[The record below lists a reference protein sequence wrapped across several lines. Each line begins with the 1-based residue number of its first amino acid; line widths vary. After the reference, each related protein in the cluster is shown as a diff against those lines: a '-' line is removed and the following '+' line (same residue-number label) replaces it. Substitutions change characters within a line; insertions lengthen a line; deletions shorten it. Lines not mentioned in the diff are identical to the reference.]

1 MAHRFDND
9 VEFLGNIAGG
19 GGGNLII
26 GNAVSVN
33 RRTPADVMNVNDTM
47 FIKIEETG
55 LHETALCTLISSTEM
70 VRTRVIDRWDRTGA
84 LTTPIQSLN
93 LTKATFSTGQVYC
106 AGTLPQPVNLVLQP
120 DGTFAYS
127 DEVRKT
133 VVYPLITGIQDPLSN
148 ILDGQILFAANGL
161 VNADGLGG
169 LFLYDQD
176 GDNGTINNVDIYA
189 PGTVGA
195 PRPGILIRQRIDIM
209 AAFFRQDL
217 SIYTPI
223 GGAVIRRKMH
233 SLARGVSGA
242 DDAWIGEILQR
253 GTDAN
258 GAYTEMIVTARDR
271 QAAEAPYLRHRS
283 YETAARAFDFSEFLK
298 PLKLPTVAA
307 KADVKP
313 GMLARVAADEK
324 LYFNDIDRGL
334 SQILLSDGGPRA
346 TVENIAG
353 IRLLTPDGY
362 QDGEVVVA
370 EGSTFRGDGDAFMV
384 TWSSGS
390 STADNGFDV
399 FKPTLHADGDP
410 WVENGRFLAVTPVRA
425 IKFADSDA
433 TPTVAGGAV
442 FTAAD
447 VAPAGGI
454 TAFDDFRNNKRIK
467 LQPGAVDVVLKQA
480 NGALELPGRADF
492 TLSSIA
498 NGGSP
503 VFLEKEN
510 GVVLMVGG
518 GGGSGIQVQDLTA
531 LSAIGGFGA
540 ARDRELVYVKS
551 LSTNYEYRDNLADA
565 TDDLIVVPALGGG
578 TKKWGLP
585 TYLKAQGIDLGD
597 IGVDLSG
604 VVDSS
609 AALAKAVAAAKVRGG
624 LIKIPRGRLR
634 LASASTI
641 DIQGVVLEGIGSQDR
656 EPSFPNSSLI
666 EIRQSSVSPFKCGEN
681 TRIEGVAFDYPD
693 QVNSATP
700 TPYPFLFDGEIW
712 RDGGMTNCV
721 VARAWNMADLGGM
734 LQFRVTG
741 KTWFTENHI
750 YCLNRVLRV
759 RAAPNTI
766 RLIDN
771 QISMDA
777 LFDFN
782 FPLLGQFARRNAVC
796 VEIADRTSAAWP
808 SVDGFFVSDDNFIFG
823 FRTAYLISTGE
834 LHISKIGG
842 YIDQVQRALVVE
854 PGGRI
859 VNSEFQ
865 GFVWADNAEV
875 NLVSGPQAFL
885 FNSHLDA
892 SNSCVIRNTNILKA
906 GGSCIAVLSPPDI
919 AAVPNHSTEITISDS
934 DFKNWGTDDL
944 AISRQGVFNNHPKAT
959 IIIRGSR
966 FKAIDGE
973 TSQMGVFADKGVVN
987 VQSAVFENITYPIWA
1002 RGTAVIN
1009 VGADVSVTNTKVNA
1023 NNPSGKAY
1031 FSNETGAVNFKTHLG
1046 AASKIY
1052 DVTQFGAVADGLQS
1066 SAARNVAAFD
1076 AAVAAAAQNGGGTVF
1091 WPASPLVY
1099 YITNTRADTGNT
1111 FDQVCCAIEVND
1123 VWVRGDPAGGTKI
1136 RIVDNGNANMF
1147 RIGGRLSRL
1156 GVQRSGVSH
1165 LILDGNRANQIAVQ
1179 ALTHHF
1185 SGVELCVDGAVDCGI
1200 EDVYTKQMQYYG
1212 GGGEYGSNGSQ
1223 NCWVEDFHAEDC
1235 GADGFDWKDN
1245 GSNGFGNSING
1256 MWIKRFGLAGAAL
1269 TDQAGLDKRT
1279 GVNSSQVF
1287 ITDYGAAQGLN
1298 GIRIQ
1303 RGAGSNFTQR
1313 QASSVDNFY
1322 CRPST
1327 KVGTRGVRVSQ
1338 INAGLSNGEV
1348 YEAGTAY
1355 LISQRQLKATNCW
1368 AYSCDDGWQFQ
1379 DGIVGETNAN
1389 NAMLS
1394 NCGSQG
1400 HTDEGL
1406 RLTGTIIGCE
1416 FHAFHSTSGAKGI
1429 TIDAGVT
1436 NSRFFGGRVTAN
1448 TTYNLQD
1455 NTPFSASNIFSM
1467 VEGIGGNLI
1476 APSAGTFTP
1485 TVTFGTVGDFVPTY
1499 ILQQAR
1505 YMAIGPDLTI
1515 FGTVEFTA
1523 NAYTTAAGEFRI
1535 GGLPFIAS
1543 TALARYAGSASRL
1556 DNVDWPAGTPWQQVN
1571 AEITQSTSY
1580 MRLRASRDAA
1590 AGFVADVTAF
1600 PASGTYRIDFNVTYT
1615 RV

>member
-1 MAHRFDND
+1 MPINRLVTQASAQRVLADKNFASATHLRAAAQR
-9 VEFLGNIAGG
+9 VKSHFLA
-19 GGGNLII
+19 
-26 GNAVSVN
+26 
-33 RRTPADVMNVNDTM
+33 
-47 FIKIEETG
+47 K
-55 LHETALCTLISSTEM
+55 
-70 VRTRVIDRWDRTGA
+70 DRD
-84 LTTPIQSLN
+84 
-93 LTKATFSTGQVYC
+93 
-106 AGTLPQPVNLVLQP
+106 
-120 DGTFAYS
+120 
-127 DEVRKT
+127 
-133 VVYPLITGIQDPLSN
+133 
-148 ILDGQILFAANGL
+148 
-161 VNADGLGG
+161 
-169 LFLYDQD
+169 
-176 GDNGTINNVDIYA
+176 
-189 PGTVGA
+189 
-195 PRPGILIRQRIDIM
+195 
-209 AAFFRQDL
+209 
-217 SIYTPI
+217 
-223 GGAVIRRKMH
+223 
-233 SLARGVSGA
+233 
-242 DDAWIGEILQR
+242 
-253 GTDAN
+253 
-258 GAYTEMIVTARDR
+258 
-271 QAAEAPYLRHRS
+271 
-283 YETAARAFDFSEFLK
+283 
-298 PLKLPTVAA
+298 
-307 KADVKP
+307 
-313 GMLARVAADEK
+313 
-324 LYFNDIDRGL
+324 
-334 SQILLSDGGPRA
+334 
-346 TVENIAG
+346 
-353 IRLLTPDGY
+353 LLTPPG
-362 QDGEVVVA
+362 A
-370 EGSTFRGDGDAFMV
+370 
-384 TWSSGS
+384 
-390 STADNGFDV
+390 
-399 FKPTLHADGDP
+399 PADGDIYLLP
-410 WVENGRFLAVTPVRA
+410 AAGALVGDWAAFALNDIVVWDGGLPTPAWVKAGPNGEGDTVDV
-425 IKFADSDA
+425 ADEDL
-433 TPTVAGGAV
+433 TLRWGGAEW
-442 FTAAD
+442 
-447 VAPAGGI
+447 
-454 TAFDDFRNNKRIK
+454 
-467 LQPGAVDVVLKQA
+467 QPGANGGVADLA
-480 NGALELPGRADF
+480 ALGAL
-492 TLSSIA
+492 
-498 NGGSP
+498 
-503 VFLEKEN
+503 
-510 GVVLMVGG
+510 
-518 GGGSGIQVQDLTA
+518 SGYTA
-531 LSAIGGFGA
+531 S
-540 ARDRELVYVKS
+540 RDRERVYVKT
-551 LSTNYEYRDNLADA
+551 LSTEYEYRDDLDDA
-565 TDDLIVVPALGGG
+565 TDDLIVVPAAGGG

-750 YCLNRVLRV
+750 YCLNRVLRI

-782 FPLLGQFARRNAVC
+782 FPLLGQFARGNAVC
-796 VEIADRTSAAWP
+796 VEIADRNSAAWP

-875 NLVSGPQAFL
+875 NIISGPEAFL
-885 FNSHLDA
+885 FNSHLDT

-906 GGSCIAVLSPPDI
+906 GGSCIAVLQPPDL
-919 AAVPNHSTEITISDS
+919 AAIPNHSTEITISDS

-944 AISRQGVFNNHPKAT
+944 SVSRQGVFSNHAKAT
-959 IIIRGSR
+959 VNIRGSR
-966 FKAIDGE
+966 FRAIDGE
-973 TSQMGVFADKGVVN
+973 TSQMGVFADKGVIDIKG
-987 VQSAVFENITYPIWA
+987 SSFENITYPIWA

-1136 RIVDNGNANMF
+1136 RIIDNGNANMF

-1165 LILDGNRANQIAVQ
+1165 LNLDGNRANQIAVQ

-1256 MWIKRFGLAGAAL
+1256 MWIKRFGLDGGAL
-1269 TDQAGLDKRT
+1269 TDQSGLDKRT
-1279 GVNSSQVF
+1279 GVNSSRVF
-1287 ITDYGAAQGLN
+1287 ITEYGTAQGLN

-1303 RGAGSNFTQR
+1303 RGARSNFTQR

-1348 YEAGTAY
+1348 FEAGTAY

-1368 AYSCDDGWQFQ
+1368 AYACDDGWQLQ
-1379 DGIVGETNAN
+1379 DGIAGETNAN

-1455 NTPFSASNIFSM
+1455 STPFGASNIFSM